1 MDSSNQSNDFVVGN
15 CIGCNG
21 LVRFPAQTRA
31 HAMVRC
37 PRCAQTYRL
46 AEILDPDIPA
56 LEIVEEPA
64 HLNTATAGSD
74 EAAVSNKYEPM
85 TEQENGRF
93 IVPDYLAKAAER
105 KPRRRSRSNSGVSN
119 SGVSES
125 DARNQDLDSARERA
139 REQETRVGRGR
150 PSRRSPKRNP
160 FLDFIMYLLGGLM
173 ALPVAQLMIWWILGT
188 DPIGIAPEV
197 SRVIPMVVPPD
208 LREGD
213 PIESGADKKIK
224 QKTPR

>member
-1 MDSSNQSNDFVVGN
+1 MDSSSQSNDFVVGN

-31 HAMVRC
+31 HARVRC
-37 PRCAQTYRL
+37 PRCNQTYRL

-56 LEIVEEPA
+56 LEIVAEPA
-64 HLNTATAGSD
+64 DLNTAAAGPV
-74 EAAVSNKYEPM
+74 EAAVSNKYEPV

-105 KPRRRSRSNSGVSN
+105 KPRRRSRSNSGVS
-119 SGVSES
+119 ES
-125 DARNQDLDSARERA
+125 DAGNQDSGSALERS
-139 REQETRVGRGR
+139 REQVGRGERGR

-160 FLDFIMYLLGGLM
+160 FLDLIMYLLGGLM

-197 SRVIPMVVPPD
+197 SKVIPMVVPPD

-213 PIESGADKKIK
+213 PLESGAEKKFK
-224 QKTPR
+224 Q